1 MNLYYEL
8 LTESFE
14 LNYGDYC
21 NFTMENILEFRRIV
35 ENIDN
40 QEVICLYEDESVVK
54 NYNVI
59 PNALFLDFSD
69 KKIINKVIKDLL
81 ATIKNEEHYK
91 HTIELNSDTVS
102 YINEIIFDYPYSLD
116 IDDEVDFSYIF
127 KSVGLKLEVDYD
139 SYLDKLISYLDMYQ
153 KIFNTYIF
161 YTINLSNYLT
171 SEELM
176 DLKHYI
182 EINDILIINYDT
194 IYIENKSISNRI
206 LFDNDLCRII

>member
-21 NFTMENILEFRRIV
+21 NFTIENILEFRRIV

-40 QEVICLYEDESVVK
+40 QEVICLYEGDNIIK

-59 PNALFLDFSD
+59 PNAMFLDFSD

-81 ATIKNEEHYK
+81 STIKNEDHYK
-91 HTIELNSDTVS
+91 QTIELNSKIVS
-102 YINEIIFDYPYSLD
+102 YINDIIFDYPYSLE
-116 IDDEVDFSYIF
+116 INDEVDFSYIF
-127 KSVGLKLEVDYD
+127 KAAGLKLEVDYD
-139 SYLDKLISYLDMYQ
+139 SYLDKLISYLDIYQ

-161 YTINLSNYLT
+161 LTIDLSNYLT
-171 SEELM
+171 SEELIN
-176 DLKHYI
+176 LQQYI
-182 EINDILIINYDT
+182 EINEILIINYDT
-194 IYIENKSISNRI
+194 IYIEDNNISKRI
-206 LFDNDLCRII
+206 LFDNDLCRVI

>member
-21 NFTMENILEFRRIV
+21 NFTMENILEFRKIV
-35 ENIDN
+35 ENLEN
-40 QEVICLYEDESVVK
+40 QEVICMYDGENVIK

-59 PNALFLDFSD
+59 SNALLLDFSD
-69 KKIINKVIKDLL
+69 KIIINKVIKDLL
-81 ATIKNEEHYK
+81 ATVKNEDHYK
-91 HTIELNSDTVS
+91 HTIELNGMILR
-102 YINEIIFDYPYSLD
+102 YINNIIFDYPYSLI

-127 KSVGLKLEVDYD
+127 KSVGLKLDVDYD

-171 SEELM
+171 PEELM
-176 DLKHYI
+176 GLKQYI